1 MLTRVARRTERGQV
15 LLFTGLVFVLVLGG
29 LIAVVGDLLVV
40 SNASAR
46 ARDAAFLAAQAGGSD
61 VNIASAAAVDVQSSS
76 VLTLSAAASTD
87 CERAAA
93 AADPGVTVS
102 CSVSGGRITVDVSQ
116 KVELPIQLLGSSVTV
131 RAQALGGPA
140 AGTVTAR

>member
-1 MLTRVARRTERGQV
+1 MLTRRRRSGERGQV

-40 SNASAR
+40 SNASAK

-61 VNIASAAAVDVQSSS
+61 VNIASAASVDVPHSSQ
-76 VLTLSAAASTD
+76 LTLSAAATTD
-87 CERAAA
+87 CEQAAV
-93 AADPGVTVS
+93 AADPGVSVT
-102 CSVSGGRITVDVSQ
+102 CSVNGGRITVDVSQ
-116 KVELPIQLLGSSVTV
+116 KVQLPIQLVGGSVMV
-131 RAQALGGPA
+131 RAHALGGPA

>member
-1 MLTRVARRTERGQV
+1 MLSRRSRRAERGQV

-46 ARDAAFLAAQAGGSD
+46 ARDAAFLGAQAGGSD
-61 VNIASAAAVDVQSSS
+61 VDIASAAAVDVPRSS

-87 CERAAA
+87 CQQAAA
-93 AADPGVTVS
+93 AADPGVSVT
-102 CSVSGGRITVDVSQ
+102 CSVSGGRITVEVSQ
-116 KVELPIQLLGSSVTV
+116 RVQLPIQLLGSSVTV

-140 AGTVTAR
+140 AGTVSAR